1 MGRTENATP
10 EEFHNFLNVTQAI
23 LWRAVATVKRARIDI
38 ADSRK
43 LREETRE
50 LLAARHRRRPRRPPP
65 LRGTLTG

>member
-23 LWRAVATVKRARIDI
+23 LWEAVATVKRARIDI

-43 LREETRE
+43 LRDEARE
-50 LLAARHRRRPRRPPP
+50 LLAGVHRRRRRARR
-65 LRGTLTG
+65 RGTLTG

>member
-23 LWRAVATVKRARIDI
+23 LWQAVATVKRARIDI

-43 LREETRE
+43 LRDEAQS
-50 LLAARHRRRPRRPPP
+50 LLAGVRRRRRRARRPQ
-65 LRGTLTG
+65 RWR